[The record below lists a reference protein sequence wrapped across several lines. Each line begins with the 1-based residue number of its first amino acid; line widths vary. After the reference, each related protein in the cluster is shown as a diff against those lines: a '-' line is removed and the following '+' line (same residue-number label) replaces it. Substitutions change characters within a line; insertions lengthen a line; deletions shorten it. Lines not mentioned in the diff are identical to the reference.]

1 MKTLNKKELTKEINT
16 KKVLK
21 KVYLNRTQK
30 KALISYKKKIVKL
43 TKILLKALIKNILL
57 ALIGCI
63 SFISVITYLISI
75 KINNI
80 LNKIPKRLK
89 TSIIILIIV
98 LSITIPQKPIKWTN
112 KHITNYITYNISLK
126 ETEEEKQE
134 EEKQPTEEEKQRTY
148 ICNIGTNE
156 CLIYDIS
163 KEYNLTYNEIKI
175 AIAITKHET
184 GNYTSPLFKNSNN
197 IGGLYNSN
205 TKSFYKFNTKED
217 GIHSFIKNLKNGYF
231 NKGLTTIE
239 KIQPKYAPLKAS
251 NDKNNLNAN
260 WVKGVTYFYNELD

>member
-43 TKILLKALIKNILL
+43 IKILLKALIKNILL

-89 TSIIILIIV
+89 TSIIILIMV
-98 LSITIPQKPIKWTN
+98 LCITIPQKPIKWTN

-126 ETEEEKQE
+126 EMEEEKQE

-184 GNYTSPLFKNSNN
+184 GNYTSPLFKNNNN

-205 TKSFYKFNTKED
+205 TKTFYKFNTKED